1 MQNIYWEFCC
11 VNYKFLWSINSF
23 GLSEYKENVEIF
35 EFGIQINEQFI
46 ILKQLTAHL
55 VIFYVISENTP
66 KQT

>member
-1 MQNIYWEFCC
+1 MPSFTLSNNFFEFS
-11 VNYKFLWSINSF
+11 K
-23 GLSEYKENVEIF
+23 YKENVEIF